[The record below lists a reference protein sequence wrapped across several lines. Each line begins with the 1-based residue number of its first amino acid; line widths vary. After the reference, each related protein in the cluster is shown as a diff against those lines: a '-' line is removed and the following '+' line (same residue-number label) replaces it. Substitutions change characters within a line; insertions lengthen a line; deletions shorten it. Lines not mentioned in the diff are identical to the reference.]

1 MIDGQRT
8 FIGQC
13 SPVHDSKRVASQT
26 PVLGDGQRV
35 VTMQVQ
41 RLPFRNRQVIW
52 ERQIA
57 KNTQKIL
64 ITVVIGQNAL
74 IAYDVFEL
82 YPVAIGGYRVPR
94 PQLAAGD
101 DEALDVDGFATG
113 FEIAAVDDEVD
124 VSADAGTGLT
134 MNLHDSGIEDDRG
147 RGFAVGRAKDGVAP
161 FAINQQIIVV

>member
-94 PQLAAGD
+94 QQYAVDD
-101 DEALDVDGFATG
+101 DEILDVDVFTIG
-113 FEIAAVDDEVD
+113 FENAVVNDEVD
-124 VSADAGTGLT
+124 VSADAGTGMISSNKHFT
-134 MNLHDSGIEDDRG
+134 GIEDDRG
-147 RGFAVGRAKDGVAP
+147 WGFAVGRAKDSALAAKKP
-161 FAINQQIIVV
+161 